1 MVLLKNMAKR
11 QWPGVNGAI
20 FMGARQEVFAHL
32 DGMGVSYRVSEHPA
46 VYTIE
51 EMEKLGLD
59 KLGGIVKN
67 LFLRDA
73 KGKRHFLVM
82 LRQEKKVDLKGLQ
95 ARIGSTP
102 LRFAS
107 EERLAKHLGL
117 EKGAVSPLGII
128 NDQEKAVEIVVD
140 NDLKKFEL
148 LGVHPNDNTAT
159 LWLSPADLE
168 KVIAERGNSVLYL
181 DI

>member
-1 MVLLKNMAKR
+1 MQARRKVLDYLD
-11 QWPGVNGAI
+11 Q
-20 FMGARQEVFAHL
+20 MGLACRI
-32 DGMGVSYRVSEHPA
+32 SEHPA

-59 KLGGIVKN
+59 KIGAIVKN

-82 LRQEKKVDLKGLQ
+82 MRQDKKVDLKGLQ
-95 ARIGSTP
+95 AKIGSTP

-107 EERLAKHLGL
+107 EERLEKCLGL
-117 EKGAVSPLGII
+117 TKGAVSPFGIL
-128 NDQEKAVEIVVD
+128 NDENKAVEIIID
-140 NDLKKFEL
+140 RELRSATEL

-159 LWLSPADLE
+159 VWMSMADLE
-168 KVIAERGNSVLYL
+168 RVMTERGNAFAYL

>member
-1 MVLLKNMAKR
+1 MN
-11 QWPGVNGAI
+11 
-20 FMGARQEVFAHL
+20 ARQEVYAYL
-32 DGMGVSYRVSEHPA
+32 DKKGITYKVSEHPA

-51 EMEKLGLD
+51 EMEQLGLD
-59 KLGGIVKN
+59 KIGGIVKN

-82 LRQEKKVDLKGLQ
+82 MRQDKKVDLKILQ
-95 ARIGSTP
+95 AKIGSTP

-107 EERLAKHLGL
+107 EERLQKHLGL

-128 NDQEKAVEIVVD
+128 NDAEKAVEIVLD
-140 NDLKKFEL
+140 NSLKNFEL

-159 LWLSPADLE
+159 LWLSLFDLE
-168 KVIAERGNSVLYL
+168 KVIADHGNQLLYL